1 MRILTEVLFIKIW
14 LESYVIRLNSE
25 RLMDFVPGERFYK
38 GQKNVVMCCA
48 LADLVFHN
56 TIQNCLSPT
65 PGKQS

>member
-1 MRILTEVLFIKIW
+1 M
-14 LESYVIRLNSE
+14 IRLNSE

-56 TIQNCLSPT
+56 TIQNYLSPT